1 MSRSHSPR
9 ASETDKTSRVRFAM
23 VIDLRRCVGCHSCSV
38 ACKSENEVPLGKF
51 RSWVKVIEK
60 GRYPDVSRQFL
71 PSLCN
76 NCENP
81 ICNRNCPV
89 RATYRRPDG
98 IVQVDQH
105 RCIGCMYCMASCPY
119 DVRYINPLRKIIQKC
134 FFCDHRVDKGVEPA
148 CVETCLGRARIFG
161 DINNPDSEIAQIL
174 ATNPVT
180 TLKPALGTEPHVFY
194 IAADYDAMDP
204 TSGVD
209 INHIHFEEPF

>member
-1 MSRSHSPR
+1 MPEKSSPIAPADDEKR
-9 ASETDKTSRVRFAM
+9 KTRYAM
-23 VIDLRRCVGCHSCSV
+23 VIDLRHCVGCHSCSV

-76 NCENP
+76 NCANP

-89 RATYRRPDG
+89 RATYIRPDG
-98 IVQVDQH
+98 IVGVNQH

-119 DVRYINPLRKIIQKC
+119 DVRYINPLRKIVQKC
-134 FFCDHRVDKGVEPA
+134 FFCDHRVDKGLEPA
-148 CVETCLGRARIFG
+148 CVETCLGKARIFG
-161 DINNPDSEIAQIL
+161 DINDPNSEIAQVMS
-174 ATNPVT
+174 TNPVV
-180 TLKPALGTEPHVFY
+180 TLKPDLGTEPHVFY

-209 INHIHFEEPF
+209 INFILFEEPY